1 MLTIRR
7 LTRDLLAC
15 LRPIDGASL
24 AGEDVMLRIGRSGFT
39 LGYVPLTRAEWRSFP
54 PDEHFQPEALLGD
67 ENSAMFLAFE
77 DDTFV
82 GQAAVSNRSVTG
94 WTDILDLR
102 VEAASRRRGVARAL
116 LGAMESFSR
125 KAGMQGLRMAV
136 TDDNTVACQ
145 FCQHCGF
152 ALQGIDRMA
161 LAYTPSQRDKPLARR
176 ACQLFFYQL
185 HQKG

>member
-1 MLTIRR
+1 MLIVRR
-7 LTRDLLAC
+7 MTSELLAC

-24 AGEDVMLRIGRSGFT
+24 VGEDVMLRVGRSGFD
-39 LGYVPLTRAEWRSFP
+39 LGYVPLPRAEWRNFP
-54 PDEHFQPEALLGD
+54 MDSRVRPEVLLAD

-77 DDTFV
+77 NESLV
-82 GQAAVSNRSVTG
+82 GQAAVSARRSTG
-94 WTDILDLR
+94 WTEILDLR
-102 VEAASRRRGVARAL
+102 VDPASRRKGVARTL
-116 LGAMESFSR
+116 LDAMESFSQ
-125 KAGMQGLRMAV
+125 KAGMQGLRMAL

-161 LAYTPSQRDKPLARR
+161 LAYTPAQREKPLARR

>member
-1 MLTIRR
+1 MLTVRR
-7 LTRDLLAC
+7 LTRELLAC

-39 LGYVPLTRAEWRSFP
+39 LSYVPLPRAEWRSFP
-54 PDEHFQPEALLGD
+54 ADDRVQPEALLAD

-77 DDTFV
+77 DDAFV
-82 GQAAVSNRSVTG
+82 GQAAARNRRDTG
-94 WTDILDLR
+94 WTEILDLR
-102 VEAASRRRGVARAL
+102 VDAASRRRGAARAL
-116 LGAMESFSR
+116 LGAMEGFSR
-125 KAGMQGLRMAV
+125 NAGMQGLRMAV

-152 ALQGIDRMA
+152 TLQGIDRMA
-161 LAYTPSQRDKPLARR
+161 LAYTPAQRDKPLARR

>member
-7 LTRDLLAC
+7 LTRELLSC

-24 AGEDVMLRIGRSGFT
+24 AGEDVMLRIGRSGFA
-39 LGYVPLTRAEWRSFP
+39 LGYVPLARAEWRSFP
-54 PDEHFQPEALLGD
+54 PAERLQPEALLAD

-77 DDTFV
+77 DDVFV
-82 GQAAVSNRSVTG
+82 GQAVVFSRRENG
-94 WTDILDLR
+94 WTEILDLR

-152 ALQGIDRMA
+152 TLQGIDRMA
-161 LAYTPSQRDKPLARR
+161 LAYTTAQRDKPLARR

>member
-7 LTRDLLAC
+7 LTRELLAC

-39 LGYVPLTRAEWRSFP
+39 LGYVPLPRAEWRSFP
-54 PDEHFQPEALLGD
+54 MSDQVQPETLLADASG
-67 ENSAMFLAFE
+67 AMFLAFE
-77 DDTFV
+77 NDTFV
-82 GQAAVSNRSVTG
+82 GQAAVYSQRDTG

-102 VEAASRRRGVARAL
+102 VEAASRRKGVARAL

-152 ALQGIDRMA
+152 TLQGIDRMA
-161 LAYTPSQRDKPLARR
+161 LAYTPAQRDKPLARR